1 MLDTVS
7 IQHKETNTFHQT
19 IVFFDGVCNLC
30 HGAVNWLLERDRHK
44 TLRFAPLQGTTF
56 RVFSEQYPDLIPN
69 DLSTIVFYS
78 KGHVY
83 TYSSAILAIGTVL
96 GGIWRLVSLAGRIIP
111 RFLRDIAYKILSR
124 NRYRW
129 FGKRD
134 TCLIPTPELSARFL
148 P

>member
-1 MLDTVS
+1 MLDTAS
-7 IQHKETNTFHQT
+7 NQLRETITLHNN

-30 HGAVNWLLERDRHK
+30 NGAVIWLLERDRRK
-44 TLRFAPLQGTTF
+44 ALRFAPLQGTTF
-56 RVFSEQYPDLIPN
+56 RVFSEQYPNLVPDT
-69 DLSTIVFYS
+69 LSTIVFYT

-96 GGIWRLVSLAGRIIP
+96 GGLWRFFSLAGRIVP
-111 RFLRDIAYKILSR
+111 RFLRDIAYNILSR